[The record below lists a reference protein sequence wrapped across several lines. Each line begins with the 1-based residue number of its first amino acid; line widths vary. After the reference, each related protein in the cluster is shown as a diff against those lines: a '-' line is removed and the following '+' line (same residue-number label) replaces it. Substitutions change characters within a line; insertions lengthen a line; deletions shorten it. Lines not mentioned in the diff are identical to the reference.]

1 MKPEPTV
8 RRFTLDDVLP
18 AALALLALVIGVLVF
33 WSFLR
38 PYAMQVGF
46 DEGYEAAG
54 VERLLSG
61 RGLPYVDMVSI
72 RGPFLYWSLAIMH
85 LLTGRFQW
93 TGTRAI
99 GLVCC
104 MTMVSTSFLSGWAAG
119 WPLAGAIAGA
129 LYVFVIGTYMDPGG
143 AIGIHAEPI
152 AIAYI
157 STAFFLVSYALYRAR
172 TPRRR
177 LVLLVL
183 GGALVAIG
191 GLTKQTL
198 ALCCLPMLL
207 WIVLHA
213 SVKVGETFEDGRP
226 RWRPVLAGWALPF
239 VAGGT
244 GLVLLVLLRYALAG
258 ELKTF
263 FFWSLGVSSQIYME
277 PFKGRVARLV
287 MEWFMGEPWAI
298 FGSILALTVAFGPAL
313 GRVTRPTLRAILA
326 GFGESAFETVVGLM
340 ALLLLLVAA
349 IPLRIWGHYFLPIW
363 VFFGM
368 TVGILVERFAVRRSA
383 QPRLAQALVVLVFG
397 ALLLPSGINRLNKL
411 ANDRSH
417 GAWPNP
423 RPDAA
428 CAEIDRI
435 AGPGR
440 EEIFIWGLAGD
451 LYITCQRRCA
461 SMFTHT
467 TVIAGIVP
475 PFWNEPRANRVPPG
489 SREKLLAEL
498 TARPPKV
505 IIDHPISIA
514 GTAMMDFPMYASFI
528 NGRYCRVSSMED
540 RGKSLTFYGRND
552 LEVCRQRSP

>member
-1 MKPEPTV
+1 MKPEPRV
-8 RRFTLDDVLP
+8 RRFTLDDLLP
-18 AALALLALVIGVLVF
+18 AALALLALVIGILVF
-33 WSFLR
+33 SWFLR

-54 VERLLSG
+54 VERLLDG
-61 RGLPYVDMVSI
+61 RGLPYVDMVSM

-104 MTMVSTSFLSGWAAG
+104 MTMVSTSFLGGWAAG

-129 LYVFVIGTYMDPGG
+129 LYVFAIGTYMDPGG

-157 STAFFLVSYALYRAR
+157 STAFFLVAYALYRAR

-177 LVLLVL
+177 MVLLAL
-183 GGALVAIG
+183 GGVLVATG

-198 ALCCLPMLL
+198 ALCCVPILI
-207 WIVLHA
+207 WILLHA

-226 RWRPVLAGWALPF
+226 RWRPVLFDWALPF
-239 VAGGT
+239 VAGGA
-244 GLVLLVLLRYALAG
+244 GLVLSVLLRYALAG

-263 FFWSLGVSSQIYME
+263 FFWSMGFGSQIYME
-277 PFKGRVARLV
+277 PYKGRVSRLV
-287 MEWFMGEPWAI
+287 LEWFMGEPWAI
-298 FGSILALTVAFGPAL
+298 LGTVLALTVAFGPAL
-313 GRVTRPTLRAILA
+313 GRVKRFSASGVLA
-326 GFGESAFETVVGLM
+326 GFGESAFETAVGLM
-340 ALLLLLVAA
+340 ALLLLLAAA
-349 IPLRIWGHYFLPIW
+349 IPLRMWGHYFLPIW

-368 TVGILVERFAVRRSA
+368 TVGILIERFAVRGAA

-397 ALLLPSGINRLNKL
+397 ALLLPAGINRLNSL
-411 ANDRSH
+411 AFDRRH

-423 RPDAA
+423 RPDVA

-440 EEIFIWGLAGD
+440 EEIFIWGIAGD
-451 LYITCQRRCA
+451 LYITCQRRSA
-461 SMFTHT
+461 SMFTYT

-475 PFWNEPRANRVPPG
+475 PFWDEPRANRVAPG

-505 IIDHPISIA
+505 IIDHRISVEGTSMIDLPIYA
-514 GTAMMDFPMYASFI
+514 GFI
-528 NGRYCRVSSMED
+528 KDRYCQVSVMD
-540 RGKSLTFYGRND
+540 DGGKSLTFYGRKD
-552 LEVCRQRSP
+552 LEVCRQP